1 MVIDFSQF
9 KSQGL
14 VKNLFC
20 YTSLFKKRIF
30 DNTNLDIALLNA
42 SSLFLLVIF
51 QELIS
56 SLFFSKIKK

>member
-1 MVIDFSQF
+1 MVIDSSQF

-14 VKNLFC
+14 VKNLLC
-20 YTSLFKKRIF
+20 CTSFLKKRIF
-30 DNTNLDIALLNA
+30 DNTNLDIALFNA

-56 SLFFSKIKK
+56 SLFF